1 MSFVNQGFVG
11 SASGSRRISYG
22 ANISGT
28 WGFIGWNG
36 TITDVTCEEYHNG
49 SYYSSYTLISGK
61 SCVDSRAVWGLYGGT
76 FDFNYGAATSTVK
89 LVMTMTTTVGTAVF
103 TYEYQMVTN
112 CEPPGSVTVSAESVA
127 PNASVKL
134 NWSKAKAG
142 SYNAIKGYWIY
153 RSTEYDG
160 TYAKWQY
167 IDATATSGS
176 YTVKPPTEN
185 GASYYYKVQTIGTES
200 GYDSE
205 ISIEYAELTCSYEAV
220 SAPTVVTLSATNASP
235 NAEVELSWSGASAG
249 TNNPITG
256 YEIYVSDRVNGDYGY
271 PSTVMTSATYA
282 SARVRAPINNL
293 ESYVYRVK
301 TLGTLDGSDSDLST
315 AYATLTCTYSMPS
328 APTKITVNDASSVYV
343 LPGSTVTLKWSGASA
358 GANNPIKGYSI
369 YRDGVALVEGLATTV
384 NSYEVTANAESG
396 KSHSFTVVTL
406 GEFAD
411 SAPSVARVVYS
422 YTDPTAPTDI
432 TTKDDAP
439 PAGTRVTLE
448 WSGAA
453 AGGYN
458 DITGYRVY
466 RSEEVNG
473 SYTVIETVTTTETSG
488 SCFVDAHPLVGMS
501 YYFRVETIGSYSVSG
516 PSEAYLQLT
525 SVEAQAPDG
534 DVTVV
539 VKPVP
544 RARRKMVFGEYDTDY
559 DGPWTLCEWSLS
571 EPEAQTNYVEVIGR
585 MAGPLDLSTYLTGG
599 DPRYGSRE
607 LAARFECSE
616 NTRLWREDLIS
627 LMTNKLHGQRVD
639 ITLPDDD
646 TRYITGRLHV
656 TKDYN
661 DPAHA
666 SVSVS
671 AVCSPWRYSRQET
684 QVSVLAVETV
694 QEFVLSN
701 SGRRIL
707 VPTVTVSGYSA
718 SVVLTHGVHTWTLTT
733 GEYRLPEL
741 VLRTGNTTLSCYGS
755 GVISFTYREA
765 VL

>member
-1 MSFVNQGFVG
+1 MAVSKISFKRSSSGVYSYSPSNWTEGIYYDGTFCWENAG
-11 SASGSRRISYG
+11 PIESAHLILYDSGKNELSWYG
-22 ANISGT
+22 MDNGREFDLYEAFPDYPLIGCYISGA
-28 WGFIGWNG
+28 GQ
-36 TITDVTCEEYHNG
+36 
-49 SYYSSYTLISGK
+49 
-61 SCVDSRAVWGLYGGT
+61 
-76 FDFNYGAATSTVK
+76 STGYAPFGYIRVRDY
-89 LVMTMTTTVGTAVF
+89 LSACDAPTTVEIEA
-103 TYEYQMVTN
+103 TN
-112 CEPPGSVTVSAESVA
+112 VA
-127 PNASVKL
+127 PGTRVTLS
-134 NWSKAKAG
+134 WSGAKAG
-142 SYNAIKGYWIY
+142 GENPITAYQIHRAI
-153 RSTEYDG
+153 EPDG
-160 TYAKWQY
+160 PYSPLNTVSS
-167 IDATATSGS
+167 TATSGS
-176 YTVKPPTEN
+176 YTVTAPTVD
-185 GASYYYKVQTIGTES
+185 GMSYYYKIITVGTES
-200 GYDSE
+200 GYDSDY
-205 ISIEYAELTCSYEAV
+205 SDYVELTCSFAAV
-220 SAPTVVTLSATNASP
+220 TAPTAVTLSATNASP
-235 NAEVELSWSGASAG
+235 NADVELSWSGATAG
-249 TNNPITG
+249 TNNAITG
-256 YEIYVSDRVNGDYGY
+256 YEVYRASSVNGEYSLLKTITTDATSGKT
-271 PSTVMTSATYA
+271 TVA
-282 SARVRAPINNL
+282 APGTNL
-293 ESYVYRVK
+293 SVYVYRIK
-301 TLGTLDGSDSDLST
+301 TLGTLDGSDSGMST
-315 AYATLTCTYSMPS
+315 VYATLTCTYSMPS
-328 APTKITVNDASSVYV
+328 APTKVTVNDASSVYV

-358 GANNPIKGYSI
+358 GANNSITGYSI

-384 NSYEVTANAESG
+384 NSYEVTAHAESG
-396 KSHSFTVVTL
+396 KSYSFTVVTL

-488 SCFVDAHPLVGMS
+488 SCFVDAHPIVGMS
-501 YYFRVETIGSYSVSG
+501 YYYRVETIGSYSVSG
-516 PSEAYLQLT
+516 PSEVYLQLT

-544 RARRKMVFGEYDTDY
+544 RARRKMMFGEYDTDY

-599 DPRYGSRE
+599 DPRYGSRDLE
-607 LAARFECSE
+607 ARFECSE

-627 LMTNKLHGQRVD
+627 VMTNKLHGQRVD

-671 AVCSPWRYSRQET
+671 AVCSPWRYSKQET

-701 SGRRIL
+701 AGRRIL
-707 VPTVTVSGYSA
+707 VPNVTVSGYDA
-718 SVVLTHGVHTWTLTT
+718 NVVLTYGERTWTLTT

-741 VLRTGNTTLSCYGS
+741 ILRNGNTTLSCYGS